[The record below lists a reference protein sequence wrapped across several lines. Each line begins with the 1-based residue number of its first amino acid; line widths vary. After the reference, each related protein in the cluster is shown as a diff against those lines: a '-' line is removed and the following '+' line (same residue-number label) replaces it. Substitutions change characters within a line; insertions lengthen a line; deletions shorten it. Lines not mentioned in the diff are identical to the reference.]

1 MILAPEGYILILLVL
16 PPTQRPEVR
25 QRIESGFCRA
35 GGATASCSRT
45 TRLSWNYRLAHI
57 YSVFILDETRNIKE
71 VNQMTALPSASRT
84 PFTNPA
90 AHPRLRVLR
99 GGSSRG
105 WCSWQRIPLW
115 QWRCQWWWSWTG
127 CPCRRSLGP
136 GTSGHSICQ
145 CEGPLG
151 GEGGWEEYGQ
161 RGGRKKRR
169 CQLHHS
175 SPDQRVFFLSY
186 TSLVIVGNIT
196 WHQLN
201 LLKSGMEPKI
211 EKFWFR
217 FRKTRVC
224 SEQIKFGADLL
235 SATICH
241 LSGVMW
247 HLRGRN
253 KGEMAGSRNTHSH
266 HVLFWHSLP

>member
-1 MILAPEGYILILLVL
+1 MQCLLGL
-16 PPTQRPEVR
+16 LLTGTQRPEVR

-35 GGATASCSRT
+35 GGTTASCSRT

-57 YSVFILDETRNIKE
+57 YSVFILYETRNIKE

-115 QWRCQWWWSWTG
+115 RWRCQWWWSWTG
-127 CPCRRSLGP
+127 CLCRRSLGP

-151 GEGGWEEYGQ
+151 GEGGRVWAT
-161 RGGRKKRR
+161 GREKEKEMSA
-169 CQLHHS
+169 S
-175 SPDQRVFFLSY
+175 SLITRPESVFSVLYFPCY
-186 TSLVIVGNIT
+186 HGKYYATSI
-196 WHQLN
+196 
-201 LLKSGMEPKI
+201 KS
-211 EKFWFR
+211 
-217 FRKTRVC
+217 TC
-224 SEQIKFGADLL
+224 
-235 SATICH
+235 
-241 LSGVMW
+241 
-247 HLRGRN
+247 
-253 KGEMAGSRNTHSH
+253 
-266 HVLFWHSLP
+266 